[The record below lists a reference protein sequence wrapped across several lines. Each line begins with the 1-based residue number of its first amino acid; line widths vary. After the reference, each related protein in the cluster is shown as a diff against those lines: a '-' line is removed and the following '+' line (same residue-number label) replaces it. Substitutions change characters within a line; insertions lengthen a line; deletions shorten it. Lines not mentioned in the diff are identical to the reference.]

1 MLKITGEGRKAALD
15 MRLIDPDAQPEVETK
30 IERAVARIVS
40 VWKASEKERCT
51 QLVFSDLSTP
61 DPERFNVYEDIRSK
75 LVRAGVPAAEIA
87 FIHDAETDVAKK
99 LLFDAVIAGR
109 VRILLG
115 STEKMGAGTNVQRLL
130 IALHHLD
137 APWRPRD
144 IEQREGRIL
153 RQGNSNKEVQI
164 FRYVTEGSFDAYMC
178 QTLETKA
185 RFIHQVM
192 RGETSVRS
200 AEDLESGAL
209 TYAEIKAIAS
219 GNPAVVEKIK
229 IDTEVRK
236 LDQLRAVRANQQRH
250 IRWEIRDL
258 PRQITEA
265 KLHLASIEADIATRS
280 QNDTAEFTMTVG
292 NRVFSGKGAR
302 EESATALTFAIL
314 TWRDDQSLQSRGVF
328 RGFEILSKGKTGGF
342 GLLQDDERIPDVFVR
357 GRTTYSAKLNPV
369 NPVGTI
375 QSIEHTLRNLDKLAD
390 DQQSRV
396 ARIEKE
402 LVDYQAQAE
411 RPFEHEERLKQLL
424 TRQAELNSALDL
436 DKGDQ
441 QGADSA
447 PELKDDL
454 DVSQT
459 PTPAE
464 PSRDQVAKMA
474 EAYMRASKTAIREM
488 PISQR
493 TPPQTGPVTGRAVAK
508 DDAHIAVATAANS
521 FFVVPSTS
529 LGREVE
535 IGERLSLRFQ
545 RGLPSLEDDR
555 TRAR

>member
-1 MLKITGEGRKAALD
+1 M
-15 MRLIDPDAQPEVETK
+15 TK
-30 IERAVARIVS
+30 DWPVK
-40 VWKASEKERCT
+40 W
-51 QLVFSDLSTP
+51 
-61 DPERFNVYEDIRSK
+61 
-75 LVRAGVPAAEIA
+75 
-87 FIHDAETDVAKK
+87 
-99 LLFDAVIAGR
+99 
-109 VRILLG
+109 
-115 STEKMGAGTNVQRLL
+115 
-130 IALHHLD
+130 
-137 APWRPRD
+137 
-144 IEQREGRIL
+144 
-153 RQGNSNKEVQI
+153 
-164 FRYVTEGSFDAYMC
+164 

-185 RFIHQVM
+185 RFIHQAM

-236 LDQLRAVRANQQRH
+236 LDQLRAVHANQQRH

-265 KLHLASIEADIATRS
+265 KLHLASIEADVATRNE
-280 QNDTAEFTMTVG
+280 NDTAEFTMTVG
-292 NRVFSGKGAR
+292 NRVFFGRGAR
-302 EESATALTFAIL
+302 EESATALTLAIL
-314 TWRDDQSLQSRGVF
+314 TWRDDQSLQSCGVF
-328 RGFEILSKGKTGGF
+328 RGFEILSKSKAGGF

-357 GRTTYSAKLNPV
+357 GQTTYSAKLNTV

-375 QSIEHTLRNLDKLAD
+375 QSIEHTLRSLDKLAD

-402 LVDYQAQAE
+402 LVDYQVQAE

-464 PSRDQVAKMA
+464 HSCNQVARMA

-488 PISQR
+488 PLSQR

-508 DDAHIAVATAANS
+508 DDVHIAVATAANS

-545 RGLPSLEDDR
+545 CGLPSLEDNR
-555 TRAR
+555 SRAR